1 MAIVNPPSFLSSA
14 GAIGGDPAWP
24 TLVNMCV
31 IRPAYDKMQ
40 QAYEDYRRDRSPCKA
55 GITNQCAVRM
65 SVALERCGFSIGGFE
80 PAARVHRNRPACRLA
95 IPHVLGADEL
105 QRYLRRVMGR
115 FEEFP
120 RARVSTAQT
129 SVTGR
134 RGIIYFNNCFRRTPG
149 GPSTGDHI
157 DLWNGTAYYNMLL
170 DVSAGG
176 GVAASASL
184 FGRSDMITFFPL

>member
-1 MAIVNPPSFLSSA
+1 MAIVNPPSILSSA

-31 IRPAYDKMQ
+31 MRPAYDRMQ
-40 QAYEDYRRDRSPCKA
+40 QAYEDYRRDRAPCKA
-55 GITNQCAVRM
+55 SVTNQCAVRM
-65 SVALERCGFSIGGFE
+65 SVALERCGFSISGFE
-80 PAARVHRNRPACRLA
+80 PAARVHRGRAACRLA

-120 RARVSTAQT
+120 RGRVGSAQA

-134 RGIIYFNNCFRRTPG
+134 RGIVYFNNCFQRTAG

-157 DLWNGTAYYNMLL
+157 DLWNGSAYYNMLL

-176 GVAASASL
+176 GVAAGASL